1 MMDMCYSI
9 SDSNLVVE
17 FCILKHTDE
26 RYDLEAYTPIPM
38 THVVLKRRFR
48 RQAWVDGGIP

>member
-1 MMDMCYSI
+1 MCYSI

-26 RYDLEAYTPIPM
+26 RYDVEAYTPIPM

-48 RQAWVDGGIP
+48 RQAWVDGGYHK